1 MAMNVQ
7 NKDANLSLERL
18 LASGVL
24 AKMIENFKGCTIQ
37 STISNSAHIDSNERV
52 DKINDSEEPVGARN
66 WLRKDITEQVD
77 QINDSDKQVD
87 AIIYISN
94 KQVDAIGDSKQ
105 LVVDWSNPKSDPK
118 VAIHTTNEIS
128 TTHTTNRISQKLLI
142 NPTIQVVIGLINPIV
157 TAGVVGTQDIFK
169 PAPDGYL
176 AGKRPGHG
184 AQVRAYLL
192 DSWEGK
198 RHRKGRHQAN
208 GRFFFLNE
216 LQIEIVKPKF
226 HSYLYLPSA
235 LQGPRYCQSK
245 APR

>member
-1 MAMNVQ
+1 MGCRCKRSKKRSKGSYSHYQWNFSDSHYQQ
-7 NKDANLSLERL
+7 NFN
-18 LASGVL
+18 
-24 AKMIENFKGCTIQ
+24 T
-37 STISNSAHIDSNERV
+37 
-52 DKINDSEEPVGARN
+52 
-66 WLRKDITEQVD
+66 
-77 QINDSDKQVD
+77 
-87 AIIYISN
+87 
-94 KQVDAIGDSKQ
+94 
-105 LVVDWSNPKSDPK
+105 
-118 VAIHTTNEIS
+118 
-128 TTHTTNRISQKLLI
+128 KLLI

>member
-87 AIIYISN
+87 AIINDSD
-94 KQVDAIGDSKQ
+94 KQVDATIDSET
-105 LVVDWSNPKSDPK
+105 LVVTGSDPSSNPKSYTHP
-118 VAIHTTNEIS
+118 TNV
-128 TTHTTNRISQKLLI
+128 NFAQQLLI
-142 NPTIQVVIGLINPIV
+142 NQFVLTIIPVVI
-157 TAGVVGTQDIFK
+157 
-169 PAPDGYL
+169 
-176 AGKRPGHG
+176 
-184 AQVRAYLL
+184 
-192 DSWEGK
+192 
-198 RHRKGRHQAN
+198 
-208 GRFFFLNE
+208 
-216 LQIEIVKPKF
+216 
-226 HSYLYLPSA
+226 
-235 LQGPRYCQSK
+235 
-245 APR
+245 